1 MTKRTFD
8 IFISYASEDAAVA
21 EELSGA
27 LQALGLRVWLD
38 RLVLKVGSSL
48 RRSIDEGLANCT
60 YGVVILSPS
69 FLVKSWPQ
77 RELDGLVS
85 REIGEGRSVI
95 LPIWHEIGPDDIR
108 RYSPPLA
115 DKLALRTSLGILN
128 IAGEIASVVFP
139 VSADQKRLVDISSE
153 RGFWYRRIDFSAQVF
168 EANARWQ
175 LRWDVA
181 IVSETDGLEGI
192 AISYK
197 IDDLLQ
203 GSLEDR
209 VLNNDIQLEK
219 AVASHPRAVK
229 RFFRFP
235 MPMERGEERTISYV
249 REFRKTP
256 PHKPSD
262 LFVSKVAIRC
272 DLMIL
277 RVSFA
282 QPPSQLFFRIADRG
296 ESHIVADEILSPV
309 LDTSSVQRVISP
321 TDRALTYGFFWT
333 YSDES

>member
-1 MTKRTFD
+1 
-8 IFISYASEDAAVA
+8 
-21 EELSGA
+21 
-27 LQALGLRVWLD
+27 
-38 RLVLKVGSSL
+38 
-48 RRSIDEGLANCT
+48 
-60 YGVVILSPS
+60 
-69 FLVKSWPQ
+69 
-77 RELDGLVS
+77 
-85 REIGEGRSVI
+85 
-95 LPIWHEIGPDDIR
+95 
-108 RYSPPLA
+108 
-115 DKLALRTSLGILN
+115 
-128 IAGEIASVVFP
+128 
-139 VSADQKRLVDISSE
+139 
-153 RGFWYRRIDFSAQVF
+153 
-168 EANARWQ
+168 
-175 LRWDVA
+175 
-181 IVSETDGLEGI
+181 
-192 AISYK
+192 
-197 IDDLLQ
+197 
-203 GSLEDR
+203 
-209 VLNNDIQLEK
+209 
-219 AVASHPRAVK
+219 
-229 RFFRFP
+229 